1 MPKAL
6 LIDDEPTA
14 RAVLRA
20 MLADHADVTVVGE
33 AETIKEAHQA
43 LVQADYDLV
52 FLDVQLLGGNGFD
65 LVPLVRPEARIVF
78 VTAFDRFAVRAFEV
92 NALDYLVKPIAVER
106 LAGCLR
112 RLQPAGEASRDTP
125 RATLNDVTYVKTG
138 QGAGRFVRLA
148 EILTIEG
155 ADNYTELNTLKGE
168 HVLVRRTMAAW
179 EEMLPPSHFM
189 RVHRHTIVSLTHVN
203 GFSHVDREITHL
215 QVAGRSEALR
225 ARREHWPALRDR
237 LVALHGNRF
246 AME

>member
-20 MLADHADVTVVGE
+20 MLADHADVAVVAE
-33 AETIKEAHQA
+33 AETLAEARHA
-43 LVQADYDLV
+43 LAQLDYDLV

-106 LAGCLR
+106 LAACLR
-112 RLQPAGEASRDTP
+112 RLPTDDETSRDP
-125 RATLNDVTYVKTG
+125 SPATLTDVTFVKTG
-138 QGAGRFVRLA
+138 QGAGRFVRLS

-155 ADNYTELNTLKGE
+155 ADNYTELNLLKGE

-179 EEMLPPSHFM
+179 EELLPPSHFM
-189 RVHRHTIVSLTHVN
+189 RVHRHTIVALAHVT
-203 GFSHVDREITHL
+203 GFSHADREITRL
-215 QVAGRSEALR
+215 QIAGRSEPLR